1 MEYRFKWNEKQLSNR
16 TFAQVVLKMTKI
28 GQVTLGITSD
38 H

>member
-28 GQVTLGITSD
+28 GQVTLEIAGD